1 MNPLISLALQLAPDI
16 ARAFAG
22 DKAGQVAA
30 SVTDAVAQAAGT
42 SDAAAAQIALAQDP
56 AKLADLRIKLAQ
68 IAADAETQRRADEL
82 DALKA
87 QIADTENAR
96 ATLAELA
103 KTGNVVG
110 FAPVVISAIVTV
122 GFFVILGWLLVIEPT
137 LTTDSAVLQLINITL
152 GALTAAFATVVNFWL
167 GSSHGSRIKDQISAA
182 LQAQSAAS
190 GAGRTAAALGAHSAR
205 IDAAVD
211 ALNARTARAPATAPA
226 PASAPVP
233 PSPPADPAPAPPAPT
248 AASAP
253 QPSAAAPTSD
263 ADARFE
269 RSVTLVLELEG
280 GYVDNPADPGGAT
293 NMGITLNTLR
303 AWRHD
308 DTLTAEDVRDLS
320 QEEAKAIY
328 RAEYWNKMQCD
339 ALPAGVDLSVF
350 DFGVNAGPSR
360 SVKLLQKL
368 VGAPQDGAMGP
379 ITLSAV
385 ATKQPVP
392 LIQDFADGRLDYY
405 KSLSTYDTFGKGW
418 TNRTNRV
425 EQEALA
431 MARG

>member
-1 MNPLISLALQLAPDI
+1 MNPLITLALQFAPDV

-22 DKAGQVAA
+22 DKGGRVAA

-56 AKLADLRIKLAQ
+56 AKLADLRIRLAQ
-68 IAADAETQRRADEL
+68 IAADAETQRRANEL
-82 DALKA
+82 DELKA

-96 ATLAELA
+96 ATFAELA
-103 KTGNVVG
+103 KSGNVVG
-110 FAPVVISAIVTV
+110 WAPVIVSIIVVT
-122 GFFVILGWLLVIEPT
+122 GFFVILAWLIVREPG
-137 LTTDSAVLQLINITL
+137 LTGDSSVLQLVNITI

-167 GSSHGSRIKDQISAA
+167 GSSHGSRIKDQLSAA

-211 ALNARTARAPATAPA
+211 ALNARTSQAP
-226 PASAPVP
+226 APVP
-233 PSPPADPAPAPPAPT
+233 PPRPADLAPPP
-248 AASAP
+248 
-253 QPSAAAPTSD
+253 AAPTTAAQPPTASD

-293 NMGITLNTLR
+293 NMGITLDTLR

-308 DTLTAEDVRDLS
+308 PSLTAQDVKTLTEA
-320 QEEAKAIY
+320 EAKQIY
-328 RAEYWNKMQCD
+328 RANYWDVMRCD
-339 ALPAGVDLSVF
+339 DLPAGVDLSVF

-360 SVKLLQKL
+360 SVKLLQQL
-368 VGAPQDGAMGP
+368 VGATQDGIMGP
-379 ITLSAV
+379 NTLAAV

-392 LIQDFADGRLDYY
+392 LIESFADGRLDYY
-405 KSLSTYDTFGKGW
+405 KSLSTYSTFGRGW
-418 TNRTNRV
+418 TNRTERV
-425 EQEALA
+425 EQEALS
-431 MARG
+431 MAGA